1 MKQGCFISM
10 EGVDGAG
17 KTTQLQFLAG
27 WLTDLGYEVIMTREP
42 GGTELAER
50 IRRLVLDASVP
61 LHPHTETM
69 LYLAARAEH
78 VEAVIKPAVA
88 AGKIVLC
95 DRFSDSTMVYQGFAR
110 GIPPAKIELL
120 NDFAA
125 GGLQPSLTILLDAD
139 PEALLERRRC
149 RGVTDRFEQEGLEFQ
164 KKIREGFLLL
174 ASAYPLRIKKV
185 DALQTPEAV
194 RQSVRQVF
202 TEAGILTGV

>member
-17 KTTQLQFLAG
+17 KTTQLQLLAD
-27 WLTDLGYEVIMTREP
+27 WLTGLGYEVILTREP
-42 GGTELAER
+42 GGTEMAER
-50 IRRLVLDASVP
+50 IRDLVLDASAP
-61 LHPHTETM
+61 LYPRTETM

-88 AGKIVLC
+88 AGQIVLC
-95 DRFSDSTMVYQGFAR
+95 DRFADSTMVYQGFAR
-110 GIPPAKIELL
+110 GIPPAKVDLL

-125 GGLQPSLTILLDAD
+125 DGLQPALTVLLDAD

-149 RGVTDRFEQEGLEFQ
+149 RGVTDRFEQEGLDFQ

-194 RQSVRQVF
+194 QRAIQQVF
-202 TEAGILTGV
+202 TEAGILAGV